1 MSTLLAKEKDDATE
15 VIEVADTGAMEALN
29 RSEHDIKVTT
39 AKKYPR
45 SMRAFK
51 NSALEMA
58 TLDEGIAGSCFYVLP
73 RAGNNI
79 EGPSVRLAEIIG
91 SAFGNLS
98 YGSRIVACDKQW
110 ITAQGVCYD
119 YEKNVSACIEVRRRI
134 TNKSGVTFNDDM
146 IQVTGRAACAIA
158 LREAI
163 FKIIPRALWNDIYE
177 MARFTSVGKGKT
189 MIASRADCMAAWKKA
204 GASEQQV
211 LEFLGRKGVEDV
223 TMDDLIQLRGMWTA
237 MKDEGLGVDRILLR
251 EDTGG
256 TKKISKNA
264 PVATT
269 PKNEPSNK
277 LTDEEKAEIEKAEKA
292 GA

>member
-1 MSTLLAKEKDDATE
+1 MSTAVLTKDTDTE
-15 VIEVADTGAMEALN
+15 LIEVADTGAMEALN

-45 SMRAFK
+45 SMRGFK

-73 RAGNNI
+73 RGKSNI

-119 YEKNVSACIEVRRRI
+119 YEKNVSACIEVRSRI
-134 TNKSGVTFNDDM
+134 TNKIGETFNDDM

-177 MARFTSVGKGKT
+177 QARITSVGKGKT
-189 MIASRADCMAAWKKA
+189 MIASRNDCMTAWKKA

-211 LEFLGRKGVEDV
+211 LEFLGRKGIEDV

-237 MKDEGLGVDRILLR
+237 MKDEGLGVDRILSR
-251 EDTGG
+251 DETAAS
-256 TKKISKNA
+256 TKKMTKNA
-264 PVATT
+264 PVVGL
-269 PKNEPSNK
+269 S
-277 LTDEEKAEIEKAEKA
+277 DEEKKAIEAAEKA
-292 GA
+292 GS